1 MLASLIPKYNV
12 DKMEYLKTKKWLS
25 IISTSDK
32 STFVSAS
39 DIEVEKGLKKAG
51 RNSRV
56 KKIS

>member
-12 DKMEYLKTKKWLS
+12 DKMEYLKTKKWSS
-25 IISTSDK
+25 IISSDK

>member
-1 MLASLIPKYNV
+1 MK
-12 DKMEYLKTKKWLS
+12 YLKTEKWLL
-25 IISTSDK
+25 IISSDK

-56 KKIS
+56 KKISKEK